1 MYSQSE
7 SDWTMTAF
15 WLQDPTVLFN
25 NTGITQII
33 PTSDM
38 NREAKLNAIS
48 RLIILMTLLG
58 YLFTMSYQLLLLG
71 AIALAMIALLY
82 VAQSNAT
89 GSNATG
95 SNAPGSNASATGSNS
110 NASATASPSGANK
123 EGFANYANY
132 NTGRRRMVNQEA
144 PVAAQPSGL
153 TFQAPTPQDPLMNV
167 LLTDIKDRPSRPA
180 AEPAFNP
187 QVEHDINQSVQQF
200 VTQDLG
206 GNPNLEDRLFRDLG
220 DNYEFSNSMRSYF
233 ATPNTKIPND
243 QHAFAEYCYGSMIS
257 CKEGNMLACAR
268 ANPVLGSI
276 TGAQ

>member
-1 MYSQSE
+1 
-7 SDWTMTAF
+7 MTAF

-38 NREAKLNAIS
+38 NRDAKLNAIS

-58 YLFTMSYQLLLLG
+58 YLFTMSIKLLLLG
-71 AIALAMIALLY
+71 AIALAMIALLHT
-82 VAQSNAT
+82 AQ
-89 GSNATG
+89 
-95 SNAPGSNASATGSNS
+95 SNASATGSN
-110 NASATASPSGANK
+110 ATATGTASPNGDKK

-132 NTGRRRMVNQEA
+132 NTGRRRMVNH
-144 PVAAQPSGL
+144 AQPSAL
-153 TFQAPTPQDPLMNV
+153 SFQAPTPQDPLMNV
-167 LLTDIKDRPSRPA
+167 LLTDIKDRPTRPA

-187 QVEHDINQSVQQF
+187 QVEHEINETTQQF
-200 VTQDLG
+200 VVQDLG
-206 GNPNLEDRLFRDLG
+206 SNPNLEDRLFRDLG
-220 DNYEFSNSMRSYF
+220 DNFEFNNSMRSYF

-243 QHAFAEYCYGSMIS
+243 QHAFAEFCYGSMIS
-257 CKEGNMLACAR
+257 CKEGNMMACAR

>member
-1 MYSQSE
+1 
-7 SDWTMTAF
+7 MTAF

-25 NTGITQII
+25 NAGITQFV

-38 NREAKLNAIS
+38 NRESKLNAIS
-48 RLIILMTLLG
+48 RMIILLTLLG
-58 YLFTMSYQLLLLG
+58 YLLTMSYKLVLLG
-71 AIALAMIALLY
+71 VVSLAMIAFLY
-82 VAQSNAT
+82 TAQSNANQSNANQSKQ
-89 GSNATG
+89 SNAT
-95 SNAPGSNASATGSNS
+95 NQPT
-110 NASATASPSGANK
+110 K
-123 EGFANYANY
+123 EGFSNYANY
-132 NTGRRRMVNQEA
+132 NTGRRRMVKGPA
-144 PVAAQPSGL
+144 PAPATSGL

-167 LLTDIKDRPSRPA
+167 LLTDIQDHPNRPA

-187 QVEHDINQSVQQF
+187 QVEHDINQSAQQF
-200 VTQDLG
+200 VVQDLG

-220 DNYEFSNSMRSYF
+220 DNYEFSNSMRNYF

-257 CKEGNMLACAR
+257 CKEGNMMACAR

>member
-1 MYSQSE
+1 
-7 SDWTMTAF
+7 MTAF

-71 AIALAMIALLY
+71 SIALAMIALLY
-82 VAQSNAT
+82 TTQSNE
-89 GSNATG
+89 N
-95 SNAPGSNASATGSNS
+95 
-110 NASATASPSGANK
+110 NK
-123 EGFANYANY
+123 ESNKENNKENKEPGTKEGYANY
-132 NTGRRRMVNQEA
+132 NTGKRRMVK
-144 PVAAQPSGL
+144 QPAGSAL

-167 LLTDIKDRPSRPA
+167 LLTDIKDRPTRPA

-187 QVEHDINQSVQQF
+187 LVEQDINASAQQF
-200 VTQDLG
+200 VVQDLG

-233 ATPNTKIPND
+233 ATPNTKLPND
-243 QHAFAEYCYGSMIS
+243 QHAFAEYCYGSMVS
-257 CKEGNMLACAR
+257 CKEGNLMACAR

>member
-1 MYSQSE
+1 
-7 SDWTMTAF
+7 MTAF

-38 NREAKLNAIS
+38 NREAKLNAIT

-89 GSNATG
+89 GSNASATG
-95 SNAPGSNASATGSNS
+95 SNATGSNASATGSN
-110 NASATASPSGANK
+110 ATATANPSGDNK

-132 NTGRRRMVNQEA
+132 NTGRRRMVKQEA

-153 TFQAPTPQDPLMNV
+153 TFQAPTPRDPLMNV
-167 LLTDIKDRPSRPA
+167 LLTDIKDRPTRPA

-187 QVEHDINQSVQQF
+187 QVEHDINASAQQF

>member
-1 MYSQSE
+1 
-7 SDWTMTAF
+7 MTAF

-38 NREAKLNAIS
+38 NRDAKLNAIS

-58 YLFTMSYQLLLLG
+58 YLFTMSIKLLLLG
-71 AIALAMIALLY
+71 AIALAMIALLHT
-82 VAQSNAT
+82 AQ
-89 GSNATG
+89 
-95 SNAPGSNASATGSNS
+95 SNASATGSN
-110 NASATASPSGANK
+110 ATATGTASPNGDKK

-132 NTGRRRMVNQEA
+132 NTGRRRMVNH
-144 PVAAQPSGL
+144 AQPSAL
-153 TFQAPTPQDPLMNV
+153 SFQAPTPQDPLMNV
-167 LLTDIKDRPSRPA
+167 LLTDIKDRPTRPA

-187 QVEHDINQSVQQF
+187 QVEHEINETTQQF
-200 VTQDLG
+200 VVQDLG
-206 GNPNLEDRLFRDLG
+206 SNPNLEDRLFRDLG
-220 DNYEFSNSMRSYF
+220 DNFEFNNSMRSYF

-257 CKEGNMLACAR
+257 CKEGNMMACAR

>member
-1 MYSQSE
+1 
-7 SDWTMTAF
+7 MTAF

-38 NREAKLNAIS
+38 NRDAKLNAIS

-58 YLFTMSYQLLLLG
+58 YLFTMSVKLLLLG
-71 AIALAMIALLY
+71 AIALAMIALLHT
-82 VAQSNAT
+82 AQ
-89 GSNATG
+89 
-95 SNAPGSNASATGSNS
+95 SNASATGSN
-110 NASATASPSGANK
+110 ASATGTASPNGDKK

-132 NTGRRRMVNQEA
+132 NTGRRRMVNHA
-144 PVAAQPSGL
+144 VSAQPSAL
-153 TFQAPTPQDPLMNV
+153 SFQAPTPQDPLMNV
-167 LLTDIKDRPSRPA
+167 LLTDIKDRPTRPA

-187 QVEHDINQSVQQF
+187 QVEHDINESAQQF
-200 VTQDLG
+200 VVQDLG
-206 GNPNLEDRLFRDLG
+206 SNPNLEDRLFRDLG
-220 DNYEFSNSMRSYF
+220 DNFEFNNSMRSYF

-257 CKEGNMLACAR
+257 CKEGNMMACAR

>member
-1 MYSQSE
+1 
-7 SDWTMTAF
+7 MTAF

-38 NREAKLNAIS
+38 NRDAKLNAIS

-58 YLFTMSYQLLLLG
+58 YLFTMSIKLLLLG
-71 AIALAMIALLY
+71 AIALAMIALLHT
-82 VAQSNAT
+82 AQSNATATGSNAT

-95 SNAPGSNASATGSNS
+95 SNATATGTN
-110 NASATASPSGANK
+110 GDKK

-132 NTGRRRMVNQEA
+132 NTGRRRMVNH
-144 PVAAQPSGL
+144 AQPSAL
-153 TFQAPTPQDPLMNV
+153 SFQAPTPQDPLMNV
-167 LLTDIKDRPSRPA
+167 LLTDIKDRPTRPA

-187 QVEHDINQSVQQF
+187 QVEHEINETTQQF
-200 VTQDLG
+200 VVQDLG
-206 GNPNLEDRLFRDLG
+206 SNPNLEDRLFRDLG
-220 DNYEFSNSMRSYF
+220 DNFEFNNSMRSYF

-257 CKEGNMLACAR
+257 CKEGNMMACAR

>member
-1 MYSQSE
+1 
-7 SDWTMTAF
+7 
-15 WLQDPTVLFN
+15 LQDPTVLFN
-25 NTGITQII
+25 NAGITQLV

-38 NREAKLNAIS
+38 NRESKLNAIS
-48 RLIILMTLLG
+48 RMIILLTLLG
-58 YLFTMSYQLLLLG
+58 YLLTMSYKLILLG
-71 AIALAMIALLY
+71 VVSLAMIALLY
-82 VAQSNAT
+82 TAQSKQNNAT
-89 GSNATG
+89 NQPTKS
-95 SNAPGSNASATGSNS
+95 SSD
-110 NASATASPSGANK
+110 NK
-123 EGFANYANY
+123 EGFSNYANY
-132 NTGRRRMVNQEA
+132 NTGRRRMVSSKA
-144 PVAAQPSGL
+144 PAPATSGL

-167 LLTDIKDRPSRPA
+167 LLTDIQDHPNRPA

-187 QVEHDINQSVQQF
+187 QVEHDINQSAQQF
-200 VTQDLG
+200 VVQDLG

-220 DNYEFSNSMRSYF
+220 DNYEFSNSMRNYF

>member
-1 MYSQSE
+1 
-7 SDWTMTAF
+7 MTAF

-25 NTGITQII
+25 NAGITQLV

-38 NREAKLNAIS
+38 NRESKLNAIS
-48 RLIILMTLLG
+48 RMIILLTLLG
-58 YLFTMSYQLLLLG
+58 YLLTMSYKLVLLG
-71 AIALAMIALLY
+71 VVSLAMIAFLY
-82 VAQSNAT
+82 TAQSKQNNAT
-89 GSNATG
+89 PTKS
-95 SNAPGSNASATGSNS
+95 SSD
-110 NASATASPSGANK
+110 NK
-123 EGFANYANY
+123 EGFSNYANY
-132 NTGRRRMVNQEA
+132 NTGRRRMVSSKA
-144 PVAAQPSGL
+144 PAPATSGL

-167 LLTDIKDRPSRPA
+167 LLTDIQDHPNRPA

-187 QVEHDINQSVQQF
+187 QVEHDINQSTQQF
-200 VTQDLG
+200 VVKDLG

-220 DNYEFSNSMRSYF
+220 DNYEFSNSMRNYF

-257 CKEGNMLACAR
+257 CKEGNMMACAR

>member
-1 MYSQSE
+1 
-7 SDWTMTAF
+7 MTAF

-25 NTGITQII
+25 NASITQII

-38 NREAKLNAIS
+38 TREAQLNAMS
-48 RLIILMTLLG
+48 RLIIVLTLLG
-58 YLFTMSYQLLLLG
+58 YLLTMSYKILLLG
-71 AIALAMIALLY
+71 VVSLGMIAIL
-82 VAQSNAT
+82 SNAT
-89 GSNATG
+89 NKSNAII
-95 SNAPGSNASATGSNS
+95 AQKKQEKQAKEAK
-110 NASATASPSGANK
+110 K

-132 NTGRRRMVNQEA
+132 NTGRRVKHSGGSNMVMAA
-144 PVAAQPSGL
+144 PSPSGL

-167 LLTDIKDRPSRPA
+167 LLTDIQDHPNRPA

-187 QVEHDINQSVQQF
+187 KVEHDINQSAQKF
-200 VTQDLG
+200 VVDDLG

-220 DNYEFSNSMRSYF
+220 DNYEFSNSMRNYF
-233 ATPNTKIPND
+233 ATPNTRIPND

-257 CKEGNMLACAR
+257 CKEGNMMACAR